1 MKYQKGT
8 FVVVPNKE
16 HLKGK
21 PSELQTLFFWL
32 CEHADLEGICYPSR
46 VTLAEEAG
54 CGLKSVDKYLKQLVK
69 MGLIE
74 KTTRQKPN
82 SNENTSNLY
91 QVVVAE
97 MLPPSS
103 KKATTPSSKKDPV
116 TIPNTNEP
124 LLTVIAAQELPL
136 KFGNTPAL
144 RLMGIYSTLF
154 QDKYGF
160 VPSIVATRHGKQL
173 SSLLKNYTEWQVAL
187 LLIIFF
193 EWRGMTGADDFA
205 EQSLTKVAHPVG
217 WFTNNLS
224 QYEAYLRNVAEVKMD
239 DPETVHNIVS
249 RTMDNIINGKA

>member
-16 HLKGK
+16 YLRGK
-21 PSELQTLFFWL
+21 PSELQTIFFWL
-32 CEHADLEGICYPSR
+32 CEHSDLDGICYPSR

-54 CGLKSVDKYLKQLVK
+54 CGIKSVDKYLKELVSI
-69 MGLIE
+69 GLIE
-74 KTTRQKPN
+74 KTVRQKPN

-97 MLPPSS
+97 MPPPSTIF
-103 KKATTPSSKKDPV
+103 ATTPSSKKDPV
-116 TIPNTNEP
+116 TISNTNQP
-124 LLTVIAAQELPL
+124 ILTIIAEQLPI
-136 KFGNTPAL
+136 KFGKTPAL

-154 QDKYGF
+154 QDRYGF

-173 SSLLKNYTEWQVAL
+173 SSLLKNYTEWQIAL

-193 EWRGMTGADDFA
+193 EWRGMTGGDDLA
-205 EQSLTKVAHPVG
+205 EQTLTKAAHPIG

-224 QYEAYLRNVAEVKMD
+224 QYEAYTRNVVEVKMD
-239 DPETVHNIVS
+239 NQEVVEKIVS
-249 RTMDNIINGKA
+249 RTMDKIINGKS